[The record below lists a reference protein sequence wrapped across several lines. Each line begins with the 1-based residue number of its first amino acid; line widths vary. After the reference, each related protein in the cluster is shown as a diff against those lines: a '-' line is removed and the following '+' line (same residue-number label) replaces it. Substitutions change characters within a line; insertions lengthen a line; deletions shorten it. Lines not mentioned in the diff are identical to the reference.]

1 MENIP
6 VIYHSIENIECLV
19 WSGATSCKASARF
32 VLATRRAS
40 INTSKV
46 SGVTSRNIS
55 SYFCVARCL
64 VAPTVNKWPQ
74 AMHGHSAVSIL
85 LGAAALVS
93 IR

>member
-6 VIYHSIENIECLV
+6 VIYHSIENIERLV
-19 WSGATSCKASARF
+19 WYGATSCKASARF

-40 INTSKV
+40 RNNSKV

-55 SYFCVARCL
+55 SSLCFARCL

-74 AMHGHSAVSIL
+74 AMHGHKLMRL
-85 LGAAALVS
+85 LRPLQMLQ
-93 IR
+93 